1 MELPFYLYL
10 QVVCYKPTYP
20 IIMRHYPFY
29 FFLFLTINFGCNNET
44 RQKSED
50 KAETSND
57 LITITQNDIESF
69 RFDDYALSND
79 SKIALENWQK
89 YQELSEQI
97 DYIHKADFSFFM
109 GEKKVLKAFINDFKT
124 EMPES
129 IKTAPIES
137 RIVVLETKLLKFN
150 NILKLDNVDKATRLN
165 TVKEVLIAMSNL
177 NLQINK
183 KFELEAN
190 LVGKTDTIQWPKS
203 LQPNLNIMLLI
214 LC

>member
-1 MELPFYLYL
+1 
-10 QVVCYKPTYP
+10 
-20 IIMRHYPFY
+20 MRHYSFY
-29 FFLFLTINFGCNNET
+29 FFLFLTINLGCNNET
-44 RQKSED
+44 SQRPED

-57 LITITQNDIESF
+57 LNTITQNDIESF

-89 YQELSEQI
+89 YQELNEQI

-124 EMPES
+124 EIPEA

-137 RIVVLETKLLKFN
+137 RVVVLETKLLKLN
-150 NILKLDNVDKATRLN
+150 SILKLDNVDKATKLSN
-165 TVKEVLIAMSNL
+165 VKELLIAMSNL

-190 LVGKTDTIQWPKS
+190 LVGKSDIS
-203 LQPNLNIMLLI
+203 E
-214 LC
+214 